1 MFDLKC
7 RQVGTVV
14 DGDGM
19 TKVGAEGDESSEVAG
34 RHICQRGI
42 IVTINIVYVSWEGE
56 KDKDL
61 NAGSRSRQGRGEERP
76 PGQAWTLQQDPSCCR
91 EIINGVRSAT
101 LNRR

>member
-19 TKVGAEGDESSEVAG
+19 TIVGAEGDESSKVAG

-42 IVTINIVYVSWEGE
+42 IVTIDIVDVSREGE
-56 KDKDL
+56 KDKASL
-61 NAGSRSRQGRGEERP
+61 MHSLLVLLIAS
-76 PGQAWTLQQDPSCCR
+76 
-91 EIINGVRSAT
+91 
-101 LNRR
+101 

>member
-19 TKVGAEGDESSEVAG
+19 TIVGAEGDESSEVAG

-42 IVTINIVYVSWEGE
+42 IVMIDIVDVSREGE
-56 KDKDL
+56 KDKDP
-61 NAGSRSRQGRGEERP
+61 NAGSRSSRRGRGRK
-76 PGQAWTLQQDPSCCR
+76 GRRARL
-91 EIINGVRSAT
+91 G
-101 LNRR
+101 LFNRIHLVVMKYLTG